1 MNKKGFTMIELLATM
16 VILGVLS
23 TIGVV
28 SVTRYI
34 GQSKVKSYK
43 MMSQSVYE
51 SAMNCI
57 VQNKCDAPSETVP
70 STYTTEELINLGS
83 IKKLEDPGSKN
94 KTCSGTVVVNQQ
106 VHTDSEYKNYYYVVS
121 LKCPSGLEATLVWP
135 YSKSVE
141 VDDIINNKSSNLND
155 FKTLNP

>member
-1 MNKKGFTMIELLATM
+1 MNKKGFTMIELLATI
-16 VILGVLS
+16 VILSILS
-23 TIGVV
+23 TVGVV

-34 GQSKVKSYK
+34 RQSKVKSYR

-51 SAMNCI
+51 AAMNCV
-57 VQNKCDAPSETVP
+57 VQGKCDAPTGTTP
-70 STYTTEELINLGS
+70 STYTTEELLNLGY
-83 IKKLEDPGSKN
+83 IKKLENPGNKE
-94 KTCSGTVVVNQQ
+94 KTCSGTVEINQQ
-106 VHTDSEYKNYYYVVS
+106 GRSTNEYKNYYYVVS